1 MLRAKT
7 SGMKTNQTMQ
17 TMFSNRMLADG
28 MGRSQKAHNL
38 FGSQMGR
45 GFAGRNGPRI
55 GCIIPEE
62 EIGQLTTREREVL
75 QFIAEGKANKVTAS
89 ELCISCKTVEKHRA
103 SLTEKLGIHGT
114 AGLTHYAIAA
124 GIVECNPWICRDQKD
139 F

>member
-1 MLRAKT
+1 
-7 SGMKTNQTMQ
+7 MKTNQAMQ
-17 TMFSNRMLADG
+17 TMFSNRMLTDG
-28 MGRSQKAHNL
+28 MSRGQKADNL
-38 FGSQMGR
+38 FGSQLDR
-45 GFAGRNGPRI
+45 GFGSRTGPRI
-55 GCIIPEE
+55 GYVVPEE
-62 EIGQLTTREREVL
+62 EIGQLTVREREVL

>member
-1 MLRAKT
+1 MLRAKS
-7 SGMKTNQTMQ
+7 SGMKTNQTMP
-17 TMFSNRMLADG
+17 TMFSNRMLTG
-28 MGRSQKAHNL
+28 GVNRGQKAHNL
-38 FGSQMGR
+38 FGSQMGV
-45 GFAGRNGPRI
+45 GFANRTGPRI

-62 EIGQLTTREREVL
+62 EIGQLTAREREVL

-124 GIVECNPWICRDQKD
+124 GIVECNPWLCRDQKD
-139 F
+139 Y

>member
-1 MLRAKT
+1 MSR
-7 SGMKTNQTMQ
+7 G
-17 TMFSNRMLADG
+17 
-28 MGRSQKAHNL
+28 QKASNL
-38 FGSQMGR
+38 FGSQMGH
-45 GFAGRNGPRI
+45 GFASRTGPRI
-55 GCIIPEE
+55 GCIVSEE
-62 EIGQLTTREREVL
+62 EIGLLTTREREVL

-89 ELCISCKTVEKHRA
+89 ELSISCKTVEKHRA

>member
-7 SGMKTNQTMQ
+7 SGMKTNQTVQ
-17 TMFSNRMLADG
+17 TMFSNRMLTDG
-28 MGRSQKAHNL
+28 LSRGQKAQNL
-38 FGSQMGR
+38 FGSHMGR
-45 GFAGRNGPRI
+45 GFAAGTAPRI
-55 GCIIPEE
+55 GCIVSEE
-62 EIGQLTTREREVL
+62 EIGLLTAREREVL

-124 GIVECNPWICRDQKD
+124 GIVECNPWMCRDQKD

>member
-1 MLRAKT
+1 
-7 SGMKTNQTMQ
+7 MQ
-17 TMFSNRMLADG
+17 AMFSNRMLTDG
-28 MGRSQKAHNL
+28 MGRSHKAHSL
-38 FGSQMGR
+38 FGPQMGR
-45 GFAGRNGPRI
+45 GFNNRTGPRI
-55 GCIIPEE
+55 NCMIPEE

-124 GIVECNPWICRDQKD
+124 GIVECNPWICRDQRD
-139 F
+139 I

>member
-1 MLRAKT
+1 M
-7 SGMKTNQTMQ
+7 
-17 TMFSNRMLADG
+17 
-28 MGRSQKAHNL
+28 
-38 FGSQMGR
+38 
-45 GFAGRNGPRI
+45 
-55 GCIIPEE
+55 IPEE

-89 ELCISCKTVEKHRA
+89 ELSISCKTVEKHRA